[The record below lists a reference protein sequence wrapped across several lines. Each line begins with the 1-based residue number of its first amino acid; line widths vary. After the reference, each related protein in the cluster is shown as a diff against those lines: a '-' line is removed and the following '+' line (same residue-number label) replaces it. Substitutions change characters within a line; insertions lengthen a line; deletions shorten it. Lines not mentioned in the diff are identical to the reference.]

1 MGETDHKSMFDAAR
15 LPAAD
20 KPWFA
25 PRSASPER
33 RAEQIYRRL
42 RQAILRGDILAR
54 TRLIETEVA
63 EKLGSSRTPV
73 REAISKLERDGL
85 VVPLISGGVEVV
97 DTAREMGDICY
108 IREALEGT
116 AARLAAS
123 RIQESELRR
132 LEELLVLSRNL
143 SNNEY
148 QNRVVLNNEFH
159 EIIFKASR
167 SERLVQMIGSFRE
180 FFASEKSL
188 GKYNKKDTE
197 TALKHHEQIVQALRA
212 GDGKR
217 VEMLVRRHIE
227 HGWRRVRGA
236 ANR

>member
-1 MGETDHKSMFDAAR
+1 LAKREVHSLSRGRAKDQWRGERGETDHKSMFDAAR

-33 RAEQIYRRL
+33 RDEQIYRLL
-42 RQAILRGDILAR
+42 RQAILRGGIRAR

-97 DTAREMGDICY
+97 DTAREMGDIYY

-132 LEELLVLSRNL
+132 LE
-143 SNNEY
+143 
-148 QNRVVLNNEFH
+148 
-159 EIIFKASR
+159 
-167 SERLVQMIGSFRE
+167 
-180 FFASEKSL
+180 
-188 GKYNKKDTE
+188 
-197 TALKHHEQIVQALRA
+197 
-212 GDGKR
+212 
-217 VEMLVRRHIE
+217 
-227 HGWRRVRGA
+227 
-236 ANR
+236 